1 MEALFYNLPLKVNTL
16 CYTSMKMNDEF
27 SKLKTQIP
35 NFNIDVFTNNHL
47 HHDYVFKNIYRF
59 K

>member
-1 MEALFYNLPLKVNTL
+1 
-16 CYTSMKMNDEF
+16 MNDEF